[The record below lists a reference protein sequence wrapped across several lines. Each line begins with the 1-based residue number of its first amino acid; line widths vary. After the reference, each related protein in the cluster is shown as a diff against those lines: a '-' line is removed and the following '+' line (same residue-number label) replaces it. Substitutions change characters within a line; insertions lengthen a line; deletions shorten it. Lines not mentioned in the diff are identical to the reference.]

1 MAYDL
6 PALIRSIPGFAEKT
20 PQECLEYFSE
30 AQTTLKTA
38 RYNGND
44 LMKLEAFGDNS
55 VTVAN
60 VLASA
65 LQSAGYVLIVG
76 QLTTEAGIDFG
87 DEKTQ
92 AMLTTLGQNQAFAPY
107 VDSLKALGQDTRTRW
122 AREGITDDLP
132 DLAEFEE
139 AHADALLV
147 QQKTDA
153 AEALRTLTQAINDRI
168 NAGTLTADQI
178 ATIQIPT
185 QMPG

>member
-30 AQTTLKTA
+30 APTTLKTA
-38 RYNGND
+38 MYNGND

-92 AMLTTLGQNQAFAPY
+92 AMLTTLGQNKAFAPY

-122 AREGITDDLP
+122 ARLSDEDLP
-132 DLAEFEE
+132 D
-139 AHADALLV
+139 ADAFETAYAAAELFERKQAASASLREWV
-147 QQKTDA
+147 AA
-153 AEALRTLTQAINDRI
+153 AEAQI
-168 NAGTLTADQI
+168 NAGVPWSEIDGKTTEELQ
-178 ATIQIPT
+178 
-185 QMPG
+185 

>member
-6 PALIRSIPGFAEKT
+6 PALIRSIPDFATKSAA
-20 PQECLEYFSE
+20 ECREYFSE
-30 AQTTLKTA
+30 APTTLKTA
-38 RYNGND
+38 RFNAND
-44 LMKLEAFGDNS
+44 LMILLGVQVANGLAAALEAAGLKL
-55 VTVAN
+55 VVAS
-60 VLASA
+60 LATSN
-65 LQSAGYVLIVG
+65 
-76 QLTTEAGIDFG
+76 GIDFG
-87 DEKTQ
+87 HETTQ

-107 VDSLKALGQDTRTRW
+107 VNSLKALGQDTRARW

-132 DLAEFEE
+132 DLAEFETAHE
-139 AHADALLV
+139 AALLV

-153 AEALRTLTQAINDRI
+153 QAALNTLVQSINDRI